1 MHEGLIL
8 ARQEG
13 LNLVKTN
20 FLRLM
25 ASKHLASEARHK
37 LEEQLTCSICLDQ
50 YTNPKILPCFH
61 TFCLDCLKG
70 VLPEVTQQG
79 HYSLPCPTCRSPCQ
93 LPQQGIETLPPSFTI
108 NNLTEV
114 YNLLKKVTGNRH
126 TSCDKCNKADAVHY
140 CKQCAKFLCQQCL
153 HQHDE
158 WITGHQTLGLDE
170 VVNTVYQLPQA
181 KPEVTITCTDHS
193 KHHEIFCETCKE
205 FICHLCTVKK
215 HKDHDYDVI
224 NDAYDKHKLIICSS
238 LRPLNQQIDRL
249 VEEIGNLIRR
259 RNEIT
264 EQGEKTK
271 ETTHLVIAQMK
282 ELLDQ
287 TERMLNEEID
297 VAMKYKLSMTD
308 HQTKEA
314 EAILGQL
321 TECRDHIEQSLKVD
335 TPQQVLSTKSQMTSR
350 TESLVANTK
359 EKTFKPLE
367 EADITL
373 ERDTNKNMKEIPS
386 YVGKINYST
395 LSPTIAYD
403 HIPLVDNESTVTMT
417 LSVSNGS
424 PAPTSSISCHLT
436 PPDSSKPTIQCTVKD
451 TSQSGQY
458 NIVFTPLT
466 RGLHPLHVKTH
477 NRNIPCSPVSIPVS
491 VPAKMRN
498 AIVKCFITG
507 LNGPRKIAVSDNGQM
522 IISEEKGHCITIA
535 TSEGVKVKSFGS
547 KGNGRGQLSSPQG
560 IAITSKGTILV
571 ADYGNDRIQ
580 EFTMNG
586 ECVSC
591 IGSKG
596 IGPLQFIRPYRI
608 AINKTTGQVYV
619 VNTSNHRV
627 QVLNADLKFSHM
639 FGSRGSGQGQFVNPF
654 SITIDCQ
661 GLVYVG
667 DIGNN
672 RIQKFTPEGQF
683 VSSFG
688 TKGSEPGQLSSPLDI
703 TFDDNDLLYIC
714 EGDPNRRI
722 SVFTTTGEFVHYF
735 GKDVIGYP
743 TGSVIDK
750 YGYLYVCDNEN
761 GDVKIF

>member
-1 MHEGLIL
+1 
-8 ARQEG
+8 
-13 LNLVKTN
+13 
-20 FLRLM
+20 M
-25 ASKHLASEARHK
+25 ADSKMAEESHPTAEALHK

-50 YTNPKILPCFH
+50 YTNPKALPCLH
-61 TFCLDCLKG
+61 SFCLDCLKG
-70 VLPEVTQQG
+70 VTVLPEVTQQG

-93 LPQQGIETLPPSFTI
+93 LPAQQGIETLPPSFTI

-126 TSCDKCNKADAVHY
+126 TSCDSCDNTNAVHY

-153 HQHDE
+153 HQHNK

-181 KPEVTITCTDHS
+181 KPEVTSTCTDHS
-193 KHHEIFCETCKE
+193 KPHEIFCETCEKL
-205 FICHLCTVKK
+205 ICQLCIVKK

-224 NDAYDKHKLIICSS
+224 NDTYDKHKLIIRSS
-238 LRPLNQQIDRL
+238 LRLLDQQIDRL
-249 VEEIGNLIRR
+249 VEEIANLIQR

-287 TERMLNEEID
+287 TEKMLNEEID
-297 VAMKYKLSMTD
+297 EAMKHKLSLTD

-321 TECRDHIEQSLKVD
+321 TECRDHVEQSLEVD

-373 ERDTNKNMKEIPS
+373 ERDTNKNIKEIPS
-386 YVGKINYST
+386 YVGKINYSIT
-395 LSPTIAYD
+395 PPTVAYD

-424 PAPTSSISCHLT
+424 PAPVPTSLISCHLT
-436 PPDSSKPTIQCTVKD
+436 PPNSSKPTIQCTVKD

-466 RGLHPLHVKTH
+466 RGLHPLHVKVH

-498 AIVKCFITG
+498 TIVKHFITG
-507 LNGPRKIAVSDNGQM
+507 LKAPRKIAVSDNGHM
-522 IISEEKGHCITIA
+522 IISEQDGHCITIA
-535 TSEGVKVKSFGS
+535 TNEGVKVKSFGS
-547 KGNGRGQLSSPQG
+547 CGNGRGQLSSPHS

-591 IGSKG
+591 IGSNG
-596 IGPLQFIRPYRI
+596 NGPLQFVRPYGI
-608 AINKTTGQVYV
+608 AINKTTGQVYITESD
-619 VNTSNHRV
+619 NDRV
-627 QVLNADLKFSHM
+627 QVLNADLTFSRT
-639 FGSRGSGQGQFVNPF
+639 FGNRGSGQGQFVNPRG
-654 SITIDCQ
+654 INIDSQ
-661 GLVYVG
+661 GLVYVADG
-667 DIGNN
+667 YNN

-688 TKGSEPGQLSSPLDI
+688 TEGSKPGQLTFPRDI

-714 EGDPNRRI
+714 EGAPNHRI
-722 SVFTTTGEFVHYF
+722 SVFTTTGEFVHCF
-735 GKDVIGYP
+735 GKGVIEYP
-743 TGSVIDK
+743 TGSAIDK
-750 YGYLYVCDNEN
+750 HGYLYVCDNHN
-761 GDVKIF
+761 NDVKIF

>member
-1 MHEGLIL
+1 
-8 ARQEG
+8 
-13 LNLVKTN
+13 
-20 FLRLM
+20 M
-25 ASKHLASEARHK
+25 ADQKHLASEARHK

-70 VLPEVTQQG
+70 ELPEVTQQS

-126 TSCDKCNKADAVHY
+126 TSCDSCDNTNAVHY

-153 HQHDE
+153 HQHNK

-170 VVNTVYQLPQA
+170 LVNTVYQLPQA
-181 KPEVTITCTDHS
+181 RPEVTSTCTDHS
-193 KHHEIFCETCKE
+193 EPLKIFCETCKE
-205 FICHLCTVKK
+205 FICHLCTIRK

-224 NDAYDKHKLIICSS
+224 NDAYDKHKLIIRSS
-238 LRPLNQQIDRL
+238 LRPLNQQINRL
-249 VEEIGNLIRR
+249 VEEIANLIQR

-287 TERMLNEEID
+287 TEKMLNEEID
-297 VAMKYKLSMTD
+297 EAMKHKLSLTD

-321 TECRDHIEQSLKVD
+321 TECRDHVEQSLEVD

-373 ERDTNKNMKEIPS
+373 ERDANKNIKEIPS
-386 YVGKINYST
+386 YVGKIIYS
-395 LSPTIAYD
+395 SFPTKVSISHD

-424 PAPTSSISCHLT
+424 PAPVPVPTSSISCHLT
-436 PPDSSKPTIQCTVKD
+436 PPNSSKPTIQCTMKD

-466 RGLHPLHVKTH
+466 RGLHSLHVKVH
-477 NRNIPCSPVSIPVS
+477 NRNILCSPVSS
-491 VPAKMRN
+491 V
-498 AIVKCFITG
+498 V
-507 LNGPRKIAVSDNGQM
+507 
-522 IISEEKGHCITIA
+522 
-535 TSEGVKVKSFGS
+535 
-547 KGNGRGQLSSPQG
+547 QLVIWFQG
-560 IAITSKGTILV
+560 
-571 ADYGNDRIQ
+571 
-580 EFTMNG
+580 
-586 ECVSC
+586 
-591 IGSKG
+591 
-596 IGPLQFIRPYRI
+596 
-608 AINKTTGQVYV
+608 
-619 VNTSNHRV
+619 
-627 QVLNADLKFSHM
+627 
-639 FGSRGSGQGQFVNPF
+639 
-654 SITIDCQ
+654 
-661 GLVYVG
+661 
-667 DIGNN
+667 
-672 RIQKFTPEGQF
+672 
-683 VSSFG
+683 
-688 TKGSEPGQLSSPLDI
+688 
-703 TFDDNDLLYIC
+703 
-714 EGDPNRRI
+714 
-722 SVFTTTGEFVHYF
+722 
-735 GKDVIGYP
+735 
-743 TGSVIDK
+743 
-750 YGYLYVCDNEN
+750 
-761 GDVKIF
+761 

>member
-1 MHEGLIL
+1 
-8 ARQEG
+8 
-13 LNLVKTN
+13 
-20 FLRLM
+20 M
-25 ASKHLASEARHK
+25 ADPRHLASEALHK

-50 YTNPKILPCFH
+50 YTNPKALPCLH
-61 TFCLDCLKG
+61 SFCLDCLKG

-126 TSCDKCNKADAVHY
+126 TSCDKCNKADAVCY
-140 CKQCAKFLCQQCL
+140 CKQCAMFLCQQCL
-153 HQHDE
+153 HRHDE
-158 WITGHQTLGLDE
+158 WMTGHQTLSLDE
-170 VVNTVYQLPQA
+170 VVNTVHQLPQA
-181 KPEVTITCTDHS
+181 KPEVTSTCTDHS
-193 KHHEIFCETCKE
+193 EPLKIFCETCKE
-205 FICHLCTVKK
+205 SICQLCTVKK

-224 NDAYDKHKLIICSS
+224 NDTYDKHKLIIRSS

-249 VEEIGNLIRR
+249 VEEIANLIRR

-287 TERMLNEEID
+287 TERMLNEEINI
-297 VAMKYKLSMTD
+297 VVEYKLSVTD

-321 TECRDHIEQSLKVD
+321 TECRDHIEQSLEVN

-350 TESLVANTK
+350 TESLVAKSK

-373 ERDTNKNMKEIPS
+373 ERDTNKNIKEIPS

-395 LSPTIAYD
+395 LSPTVAYD

-424 PAPTSSISCHLT
+424 PAPVPTSSISCHLT
-436 PPDSSKPTIQCTVKD
+436 PPNSSKPTIQCTVKD

-466 RGLHPLHVKTH
+466 RGLHPLHVKVH
-477 NRNIPCSPVSIPVS
+477 NHNIPCSPVSIPVS
-491 VPAKMRN
+491 IPAKMRN
-498 AIVKCFITG
+498 AIVQRFITG
-507 LNGPRKIAVSDNGQM
+507 LKRPPNIAAVSDNGQM
-522 IISEEKGHCITIA
+522 IISESDGHCVTIA
-535 TSEGVKVKSFGS
+535 TSDGVKVKSFGS
-547 KGNGRGQLSSPQG
+547 EGNGRGQLSSPQG

-571 ADYGNDRIQ
+571 ADYDNHRIQ

-596 IGPLQFIRPYRI
+596 NGPLQFVCPYGI
-608 AINKTTGQVYV
+608 AINKTTGQVYITDRG
-619 VNTSNHRV
+619 NNRV
-627 QVLNADLKFSHM
+627 QILNADLTFSRT
-639 FGSRGSGQGQFVNPF
+639 FGNRGSGQGQFIVPL
-654 SITIDCQ
+654 SINIDSQ

-667 DIGNN
+667 DGGNH

-688 TKGSEPGQLSSPLDI
+688 TKGSKRGQLMYPFDI

-714 EGDPNRRI
+714 EGGSNCRI
-722 SVFTTTGEFVHYF
+722 SVFTTTGEIVHCF
-735 GKDVIGYP
+735 GKGVIGFP
-743 TGSVIDK
+743 SGSAIDK
-750 YGYLYVCDNEN
+750 YGYLYVCDYEKCN
-761 GDVKIF
+761 VKIF

>member
-1 MHEGLIL
+1 
-8 ARQEG
+8 
-13 LNLVKTN
+13 
-20 FLRLM
+20 M
-25 ASKHLASEARHK
+25 ADQKYLASEALHK

-50 YTNPKILPCFH
+50 YTNPKALPCLH
-61 TFCLDCLKG
+61 SFCLDCLKG
-70 VLPEVTQQG
+70 VPAEVTQQG

-126 TSCDKCNKADAVHY
+126 TSCDKCNKADAVRY

-158 WITGHQTLGLDE
+158 WMTGHQTLGLDE
-170 VVNTVYQLPQA
+170 VVNTVHQLPQA
-181 KPEVTITCTDHS
+181 KPVVTSTCTDHS
-193 KHHEIFCETCKE
+193 KPHEIFCETCKE
-205 FICHLCTVKK
+205 FICHLCTEK
-215 HKDHDYDVI
+215 HKDHDYHVI
-224 NDAYDKHKLIICSS
+224 NDAYDKHKLIIRSS

-249 VEEIGNLIRR
+249 VEEIANLIQR

-287 TERMLNEEID
+287 TKRMLNEEID
-297 VAMKYKLSMTD
+297 IAMKHKLSVTD

-321 TECRDHIEQSLKVD
+321 TESRDHIEQSLEVD
-335 TPQQVLSTKSQMTSR
+335 APQSAISQMTSR

-367 EADITL
+367 KADITL
-373 ERDTNKNMKEIPS
+373 ERDTDKNIKEIPS

-395 LSPTIAYD
+395 LSPTVAYD

-417 LSVSNGS
+417 LYVSNGS
-424 PAPTSSISCHLT
+424 PQSPAPVPTSSISCHLT
-436 PPDSSKPTIQCTVKD
+436 PLNSSKPTIQCTVKD

-466 RGLHPLHVKTH
+466 RGRHPLHVKVH
-477 NRNIPCSPVSIPVS
+477 NCNIPCSPVSIPVS

-498 AIVKCFITG
+498 TIVERSITG
-507 LNGPRKIAVSDNGQM
+507 LKGPRKIVVSDDGQM
-522 IISEEKGHCITIA
+522 IISECDGHCITIT

-547 KGNGRGQLSSPQG
+547 KGNGRGQLSSPRG
-560 IAITSKGTILV
+560 IAITSKRTILV
-571 ADYGNDRIQ
+571 ADYDNHRIQ

-596 IGPLQFIRPYRI
+596 IGPLQFVHPYRI
-608 AINKTTGQVYV
+608 AINKTTGQVYI
-619 VNTSNHRV
+619 TDRRNHRV
-627 QVLNADLKFSHM
+627 QVLNADLTFSHT
-639 FGSRGSGQGQFVNPF
+639 FGNRGSGQGQFIVPL
-654 SITIDCQ
+654 SINIDSQ

-667 DIGNN
+667 EGGNN

-688 TKGSEPGQLSSPLDI
+688 TKGSEPGQLTIPLDI

-714 EGDPNRRI
+714 EGRPNNRI
-722 SVFTTTGEFVHYF
+722 SVFTTTGEFVHRIGRAGLWFPF
-735 GKDVIGYP
+735 G
-743 TGSVIDK
+743 SAIDN
-750 YGYLYVCDNEN
+750 YGCLYVCDGNSN
-761 GDVKIF
+761 DVKVF

>member
-1 MHEGLIL
+1 
-8 ARQEG
+8 
-13 LNLVKTN
+13 
-20 FLRLM
+20 M
-25 ASKHLASEARHK
+25 AEQKHLASEALHK

-50 YTNPKILPCFH
+50 YTNPKALPCLH
-61 TFCLDCLKG
+61 SFCLDCLKG

-126 TSCDKCNKADAVHY
+126 TSCDSCDNTNAVHY

-153 HQHDE
+153 QQHNK

-181 KPEVTITCTDHS
+181 KPEVTSTCTDHS
-193 KHHEIFCETCKE
+193 KPHEIFCETCKE
-205 FICHLCTVKK
+205 FICQLCIVKK
-215 HKDHDYDVI
+215 HKDHNYDVI
-224 NDAYDKHKLIICSS
+224 NDAYDKHKLIIRSS
-238 LRPLNQQIDRL
+238 LRPLNRQIDRL
-249 VEEIGNLIRR
+249 VEEIANLIQR

-297 VAMKYKLSMTD
+297 VAMKQKLSMTD
-308 HQTKEA
+308 NQTKEA
-314 EAILGQL
+314 EAILDQL
-321 TECRDHIEQSLKVD
+321 TECRDHVEQSLEVD

-350 TESLVANTK
+350 TESLVANSK

-367 EADITL
+367 EAVITL
-373 ERDTNKNMKEIPS
+373 ERDSNKNIKEIPS

-395 LSPTIAYD
+395 LSPTVAYD
-403 HIPLVDNESTVTMT
+403 HIPLVDNESTATMT

-424 PAPTSSISCHLT
+424 PAPVPTSFISCHLT
-436 PPDSSKPTIQCTVKD
+436 PPNSSKPAIQCTVKD

-466 RGLHPLHVKTH
+466 RGLHSLHVKVH
-477 NRNIPCSPVSIPVS
+477 NRNIPCSSVSIPVT

-498 AIVKCFITG
+498 TIIKRFITG
-507 LNGPRKIAVSDNGQM
+507 LKGPRNIAVSDNGQM
-522 IISEEKGHCITIA
+522 IISEDEGHCITIA

-547 KGNGRGQLSSPQG
+547 KGKGRGQLLAPEG

-571 ADYGNDRIQ
+571 ADFCNNRIQ

-596 IGPLQFIRPYRI
+596 DGPLQFVRPYGI
-608 AINKTTGQVYV
+608 AINKTTGQVYI
-619 VNTSNHRV
+619 TDSNDRV
-627 QVLNADLKFSHM
+627 QVLNADLTFSHT
-639 FGSRGSGQGQFVNPF
+639 FGSYGSGQGQFRYPCGIN
-654 SITIDCQ
+654 IDSQ
-661 GLVYVG
+661 GLVYVADG
-667 DIGNN
+667 SNN
-672 RIQKFTPEGQF
+672 RMQNFTPEGLF
-683 VSSFG
+683 VSLFG
-688 TKGSEPGQLSSPLDI
+688 TKGSKPGQLTIPCDI

-714 EGDPNRRI
+714 EGGSNRRI
-722 SVFTTTGEFVHYF
+722 SVFTTTGEFVHCF
-735 GKDVIGYP
+735 GKGVIRYP
-743 TGSVIDK
+743 AGSAIDK

-761 GDVKIF
+761 GDVKIL

>member
-1 MHEGLIL
+1 MLLITV
-8 ARQEG
+8 
-13 LNLVKTN
+13 NSV
-20 FLRLM
+20 
-25 ASKHLASEARHK
+25 
-37 LEEQLTCSICLDQ
+37 
-50 YTNPKILPCFH
+50 
-61 TFCLDCLKG
+61 
-70 VLPEVTQQG
+70 
-79 HYSLPCPTCRSPCQ
+79 
-93 LPQQGIETLPPSFTI
+93 PS
-108 NNLTEV
+108 
-114 YNLLKKVTGNRH
+114 
-126 TSCDKCNKADAVHY
+126 S
-140 CKQCAKFLCQQCL
+140 CAKFLCQQCL
-153 HQHDE
+153 HQHDK

-181 KPEVTITCTDHS
+181 KPEVTSTCADHS
-193 KHHEIFCETCKE
+193 EPLKIFCQTCKE

-224 NDAYDKHKLIICSS
+224 NDAYDKHKLIIRSS

-249 VEEIGNLIRR
+249 VEEIADLIRR

-308 HQTKEA
+308 HQTEEA

-395 LSPTIAYD
+395 LSPTTSISYD

-417 LSVSNGS
+417 LSDSNGS
-424 PAPTSSISCHLT
+424 PAPSSISCHLT
-436 PPDSSKPTIQCTVKD
+436 PPDSSKPAIQCTVKD

-466 RGLHPLHVKTH
+466 RGLHPLHVKIH
-477 NRNIPCSPVSIPVS
+477 NRNISCSPVSIPVS

-498 AIVKCFITG
+498 TIVKCFITG

-571 ADYGNDRIQ
+571 ADHGNNRIQ

-591 IGSKG
+591 IGSEG
-596 IGPLQFIRPYRI
+596 NGPLQFVCPNRI

-619 VNTSNHRV
+619 VDTSNHRV
-627 QVLNADLKFSHM
+627 QVLNANLTFSHM
-639 FGSRGSGQGQFVNPF
+639 FGSRGSGQGHFKYPCGIN
-654 SITIDCQ
+654 IDSQ
-661 GLVYVG
+661 GLVYVT
-667 DIGNN
+667 DAGNN

-688 TKGSEPGQLSSPLDI
+688 TEGFKSGQLAFPLDI
-703 TFDDNDLLYIC
+703 TFDDNDLLYMC
-714 EGDPNRRI
+714 EGYPNCRI
-722 SVFTTTGEFVHYF
+722 SVFTTTGEFVHCF

-743 TGSVIDK
+743 AGSAIDK

>member
-1 MHEGLIL
+1 MTD
-8 ARQEG
+8 Q
-13 LNLVKTN
+13 
-20 FLRLM
+20 
-25 ASKHLASEARHK
+25 KHLASEALHK

-126 TSCDKCNKADAVHY
+126 TSCDSCDNTNAVHY

-153 HQHDE
+153 HQHNK

-181 KPEVTITCTDHS
+181 KPEVTSTCTDHS
-193 KHHEIFCETCKE
+193 KPHEIFCETCKE
-205 FICHLCTVKK
+205 FICHLCIVKK

-224 NDAYDKHKLIICSS
+224 NDAYDKHKLIIRSS
-238 LRPLNQQIDRL
+238 LRQLNRQIDRL
-249 VEEIGNLIRR
+249 VEEIANLIQR

-297 VAMKYKLSMTD
+297 VAMKQKLGVTD

-321 TECRDHIEQSLKVD
+321 TECRDHIEQSLEVD

-373 ERDTNKNMKEIPS
+373 EKDANKNIKEIPS
-386 YVGKINYST
+386 YVGKINYSIT
-395 LSPTIAYD
+395 PPTVAISYD

-424 PAPTSSISCHLT
+424 PAPVPTSSISCHLT
-436 PPDSSKPTIQCTVKD
+436 PPNSSKPTIQCTVKD

-466 RGLHPLHVKTH
+466 RGLHPLHVKVH
-477 NRNIPCSPVSIPVS
+477 NCNIPCSPVSIPVS

-498 AIVKCFITG
+498 TIVKRFITG
-507 LNGPRKIAVSDNGQM
+507 LKAPRKIAVSDNGQM
-522 IISEEKGHCITIA
+522 IISEDEGHCITIA

-547 KGNGRGQLSSPQG
+547 KGIGRGQLSSPEG

-571 ADYGNDRIQ
+571 ADFCNNRIQ

-596 IGPLQFIRPYRI
+596 SGPLQFVSPYRI
-608 AINKTTGQVYV
+608 AINKTTGQVYI
-619 VNTSNHRV
+619 TDSGNHRV
-627 QVLNADLKFSHM
+627 QVLNADLTFSRT
-639 FGSRGSGQGQFVNPF
+639 FGSCGLGQGQFHYPCGIN
-654 SITIDCQ
+654 IDSQ

-667 DIGNN
+667 DGVSNC
-672 RIQKFTPEGQF
+672 IQKFTPEGQF

-688 TKGSEPGQLSSPLDI
+688 TEGSEPGQLTFPHDI

-714 EGDPNRRI
+714 ERYSNCRI
-722 SVFTTTGEFVHYF
+722 SVFTTTGEFVHCF
-735 GKDVIGYP
+735 GKDVIDYP
-743 TGSVIDK
+743 AGSAIDK
-750 YGYLYVCDNEN
+750 LWILVCL
-761 GDVKIF
+761 

>member
-1 MHEGLIL
+1 
-8 ARQEG
+8 
-13 LNLVKTN
+13 
-20 FLRLM
+20 M

-126 TSCDKCNKADAVHY
+126 TSCDSCDNTNAVDY
-140 CKQCAKFLCQQCL
+140 CKQCAKFLCQQYL
-153 HQHDE
+153 HQHDK

-181 KPEVTITCTDHS
+181 KPEVTSTCTDHS
-193 KHHEIFCETCKE
+193 EPLKIFCETCKE

-224 NDAYDKHKLIICSS
+224 NDAYDKHKLIIRSS

-264 EQGEKTK
+264 EQGGKTK

-297 VAMKYKLSMTD
+297 VAMKHKLSVTD

-321 TECRDHIEQSLKVD
+321 TECRDHIEQSLEVD
-335 TPQQVLSTKSQMTSR
+335 APQQVLSTKSQMTSR

-373 ERDTNKNMKEIPS
+373 ERDCNKNIKEIPS
-386 YVGKINYST
+386 YVGKINYS
-395 LSPTIAYD
+395 IAPITVAVSYD

-424 PAPTSSISCHLT
+424 PAPVPTSSISCHLT
-436 PPDSSKPTIQCTVKD
+436 PPNSSKPAIQCTVKD
-451 TSQSGQY
+451 NSQSGQY

-466 RGLHPLHVKTH
+466 RGLHPLHVKIH
-477 NRNIPCSPVSIPVS
+477 NRNISCSPVSIPVS

-498 AIVKCFITG
+498 TIVKRFITG

-522 IISEEKGHCITIA
+522 IISEGKGHCITIA

-547 KGNGRGQLSSPQG
+547 KGYGRGQLSSPQG

-591 IGSKG
+591 IGSEG
-596 IGPLQFIRPYRI
+596 NGPLQFVGPYRI
-608 AINKTTGQVYV
+608 AINKTTGQVYITDSC
-619 VNTSNHRV
+619 NNRV
-627 QVLNADLKFSHM
+627 QVLNADLTFSQT
-639 FGSRGSGQGQFVNPF
+639 FGSCGSGQGQFVNPLG
-654 SITIDCQ
+654 INIDSQ
-661 GLVYVG
+661 GLVYVADG
-667 DIGNN
+667 DNN

-688 TKGSEPGQLSSPLDI
+688 TKGSEPGQLTVPLDI

-714 EGDPNRRI
+714 EGYSNCRI
-722 SVFTTTGEFVHYF
+722 SVFTTTGEFVHCF
-735 GKDVIGYP
+735 GKGVIRYP
-743 TGSVIDK
+743 AGSAIDK

>member
-1 MHEGLIL
+1 
-8 ARQEG
+8 
-13 LNLVKTN
+13 
-20 FLRLM
+20 M
-25 ASKHLASEARHK
+25 ADSKMAEESHPTAEALHR

-50 YTNPKILPCFH
+50 YTNPKALPCLH
-61 TFCLDCLKG
+61 SFCLDCLKG

-126 TSCDKCNKADAVHY
+126 TSCDSCDNTNAVHY

-153 HQHDE
+153 HQHDK

-181 KPEVTITCTDHS
+181 KPEVTSTCTDHS
-193 KHHEIFCETCKE
+193 KPHEIFCETCEKL
-205 FICHLCTVKK
+205 ICQLCIVKK

-238 LRPLNQQIDRL
+238 LRLLDQQIDRL
-249 VEEIGNLIRR
+249 VEEIANLIQR

-297 VAMKYKLSMTD
+297 VTMKHKLIVTD

-321 TECRDHIEQSLKVD
+321 TECRDHIEQSLEVD

-350 TESLVANTK
+350 TESLVGNTK

-373 ERDTNKNMKEIPS
+373 ERDTYKNIKEIPS
-386 YVGKINYST
+386 YIGKINYST
-395 LSPTIAYD
+395 LSPTVAYD
-403 HIPLVDNESTVTMT
+403 HIRLVDNESTVTMT

-424 PAPTSSISCHLT
+424 PAPVPTSSISCHLT
-436 PPDSSKPTIQCTVKD
+436 PPNSSKPAIQCTVKD

-458 NIVFTPLT
+458 NIIFTPLT
-466 RGLHPLHVKTH
+466 RGLHPLHVKVH
-477 NRNIPCSPVSIPVS
+477 NRNILCSPVSIPVS

-498 AIVKCFITG
+498 TIAKHFITG
-507 LNGPRKIAVSDNGQM
+507 LNGPYKIAVSDNGQM
-522 IISEEKGHCITIA
+522 VISEDVDHCITIA

-547 KGNGRGQLSSPQG
+547 KGNGRGQLSSPEG

-571 ADYGNDRIQ
+571 ADCDNNRIQ

-596 IGPLQFIRPYRI
+596 DGPLQFVGPNRI
-608 AINKTTGQVYV
+608 AINKTTGQVCITDRDNY
-619 VNTSNHRV
+619 RV
-627 QVLNADLKFSHM
+627 QVLNADLTFSHM
-639 FGSRGSGQGQFVNPF
+639 FGSRGSGQGQILVPRG
-654 SITIDCQ
+654 ITIDSQ
-661 GLVYVG
+661 GLVYVA
-667 DIGNN
+667 DSENN

-688 TKGSEPGQLSSPLDI
+688 TKGSNPGQLTCPLDI

-714 EGDPNRRI
+714 EGHPNCRI
-722 SVFTTTGEFVHYF
+722 SVFTTTGEFVHCF
-735 GKDVIGYP
+735 GKGVIRYP
-743 TGSVIDK
+743 TGSAIDK
-750 YGYLYVCDNEN
+750 YGYLYVCDGVN

>member
-1 MHEGLIL
+1 
-8 ARQEG
+8 
-13 LNLVKTN
+13 
-20 FLRLM
+20 M
-25 ASKHLASEARHK
+25 AEESHPTAEALHK

-50 YTNPKILPCFH
+50 YTNPKALPCLH
-61 TFCLDCLKG
+61 SFCLDCLKA
-70 VLPEVTQQG
+70 VPSEITQQG

-93 LPQQGIETLPPSFTI
+93 LPQQGIETLPPSFAI

-126 TSCDKCNKADAVHY
+126 TSCDSCDNTNAVHY

-153 HQHDE
+153 HQHDK
-158 WITGHQTLGLDE
+158 WMTGHQTLGLDE

-181 KPEVTITCTDHS
+181 KPEVTSTCTDHS
-193 KHHEIFCETCKE
+193 KPHEIFCETCKE
-205 FICHLCTVKK
+205 FICHLCTIRK

-224 NDAYDKHKLIICSS
+224 NDAYDKHKLIIRSS
-238 LRPLNQQIDRL
+238 LRPLNRQIDRL
-249 VEEIGNLIRR
+249 VEEIANLIQR

-297 VAMKYKLSMTD
+297 VAMEHKLSLTD

-321 TECRDHIEQSLKVD
+321 TECRDHVEQSLEVD

-359 EKTFKPLE
+359 EKTFTPLE

-373 ERDTNKNMKEIPS
+373 ERDTNKNIKEIS
-386 YVGKINYST
+386 NYVGKINYSIT
-395 LSPTIAYD
+395 PPTVAYD
-403 HIPLVDNESTVTMT
+403 HIPLVDNESTVTVT

-424 PAPTSSISCHLT
+424 PAPVPTSTISCHLT
-436 PPDSSKPTIQCTVKD
+436 PPNSSKPAIQCTVKD
-451 TSQSGQY
+451 ASQSGQY

-466 RGLHPLHVKTH
+466 RGLHPLHVKVH

-498 AIVKCFITG
+498 TIVKRFITG
-507 LNGPRKIAVSDNGQM
+507 VKAPRKIAVSDNGQM
-522 IISEEKGHCITIA
+522 IINEENGHCITIA
-535 TSEGVKVKSFGS
+535 TSEGMKVKSFGS
-547 KGNGRGQLSSPQG
+547 CGNGRGQLSSPHS

-591 IGSKG
+591 IGSTG
-596 IGPLQFIRPYRI
+596 SGPLQFVSPYGI
-608 AINKTTGQVYV
+608 AINKTTGQVYITD
-619 VNTSNHRV
+619 NYNHRV
-627 QVLNADLKFSHM
+627 QVLNADLTFSRT
-639 FGSRGSGQGQFVNPF
+639 FGNRGSGQGQFHLPRGIN
-654 SITIDCQ
+654 IDSQ
-661 GLVYVG
+661 GLVYVADG
-667 DIGNN
+667 GNH

-688 TKGSEPGQLSSPLDI
+688 TKGSNRGQLTCPLDI

-714 EGDPNRRI
+714 EGRPNTRI
-722 SVFTTTGEFVHYF
+722 SVFTTTGEFVHRF
-735 GKDVIGYP
+735 GKGVIRYP
-743 TGSVIDK
+743 AGSAIDK
-750 YGYLYVCDNEN
+750 YGYLYVCDYEN
-761 GDVKIF
+761 DDVKIF

>member
-1 MHEGLIL
+1 
-8 ARQEG
+8 
-13 LNLVKTN
+13 
-20 FLRLM
+20 M
-25 ASKHLASEARHK
+25 AEQKRLASEALHK
-37 LEEQLTCSICLDQ
+37 LEDQLTCSICLDQ

-126 TSCDKCNKADAVHY
+126 TSCDSCDNTNAVDY

-153 HQHDE
+153 HQHDK

-181 KPEVTITCTDHS
+181 KPEVTSTCTDHS
-193 KHHEIFCETCKE
+193 EPLKIFCERCKE

-224 NDAYDKHKLIICSS
+224 NDAYNKHKLIIRSS
-238 LRPLNQQIDRL
+238 LRPLIQQIDRL
-249 VEEIGNLIRR
+249 VEEIADLIRR

-287 TERMLNEEID
+287 TEKMLNEEID
-297 VAMKYKLSMTD
+297 VAMKHKLSVTD
-308 HQTKEA
+308 HQTEEA
-314 EAILGQL
+314 EVILDQL
-321 TECRDHIEQSLKVD
+321 TECRDHIEQSLEVD
-335 TPQQVLSTKSQMTSR
+335 TPQQVLSAKSQMTSR
-350 TESLVANTK
+350 TESLVANAF

-373 ERDTNKNMKEIPS
+373 ERDCNKNIKEIPS
-386 YVGKINYST
+386 YVGKINYS
-395 LSPTIAYD
+395 IAPITAAISHN

-424 PAPTSSISCHLT
+424 LAPVPTSSISCHLT
-436 PPDSSKPTIQCTVKD
+436 PPDSSKPAIRCTVKD

-466 RGLHPLHVKTH
+466 RGLHPLHVKVH
-477 NRNIPCSPVSIPVS
+477 NRKILCSPVSIPVS

-498 AIVKCFITG
+498 TIVERFITG
-507 LNGPRKIAVSDNGQM
+507 LNGPCKIAVSDNGQM
-522 IISEEKGHCITIA
+522 IISEDKGHCITIA

-547 KGNGRGQLSSPQG
+547 YGNGRGQLSSPEG

-571 ADYGNDRIQ
+571 ADRGNDRIQ

-591 IGSKG
+591 IGSNG
-596 IGPLQFIRPYRI
+596 DGPLQFIRPHRI

-619 VNTSNHRV
+619 TDRYNYRV
-627 QVLNADLKFSHM
+627 QVINADLTFSHT
-639 FGSRGSGQGQFVNPF
+639 FGSRGSGQGQFRYFRGIN
-654 SITIDCQ
+654 IDSQ
-661 GLVYVG
+661 GLVCVA
-667 DIGNN
+667 DNS

-688 TKGSEPGQLSSPLDI
+688 TLGSNPGQLTCPLDI

-714 EGDPNRRI
+714 EGHPNCRI
-722 SVFTTTGEFVHYF
+722 SVFTTTGEFVHCF
-735 GKDVIGYP
+735 GKDVIGFP
-743 TGSVIDK
+743 AGSAIDK
-750 YGYLYVCDNEN
+750 YGYLYVCDNLN